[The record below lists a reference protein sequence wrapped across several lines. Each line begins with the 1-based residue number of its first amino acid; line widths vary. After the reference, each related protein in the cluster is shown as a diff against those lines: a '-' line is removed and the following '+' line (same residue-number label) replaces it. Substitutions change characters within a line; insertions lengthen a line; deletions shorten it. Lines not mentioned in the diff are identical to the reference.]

1 MLSNFPTSIKAP
13 RHVSESHSG
22 QEIDSDG
29 SFPRGWGRGCWRWYP
44 AGDKRAQG
52 QGETG
57 LLAVGAKLTKV
68 CVQRPWL
75 TVVMVLLWN
84 NWAGTSSVWSFK
96 QHDAYYESI
105 VKIDTYHLRT
115 VQIID
120 SGEPLKWKQW
130 VSLCLF
136 SGSRLSMWF
145 KVKGMATHSNILA
158 WRIPWTEEPGRLQ
171 SIGLLRVGHDWNDL
185 AHTQSNKISQEQ
197 SPCFCPRRVC

>member
-29 SFPRGWGRGCWRWYP
+29 SFPRGWGRGCWRWHP
-44 AGDKRAQG
+44 AGASRAQG
-52 QGETG
+52 HGDTG
-57 LLAVGAKLTKV
+57 LLAVGAKLAKH

-75 TVVMVLLWN
+75 IVVMVLLWN
-84 NWAGTSSVWSFK
+84 IWAGSGSFWSFQ
-96 QHDAYYESI
+96 QHDTYCQRI
-105 VKIDTYHLRT
+105 IKIDTYYLRT

-136 SGSRLSMWF
+136 SGSRLSMWS
-145 KVKGMATHSNILA
+145 KVKGMATHSSILA
-158 WRIPWTEEPGRLQ
+158 
-171 SIGLLRVGHDWNDL
+171 
-185 AHTQSNKISQEQ
+185 
-197 SPCFCPRRVC
+197 